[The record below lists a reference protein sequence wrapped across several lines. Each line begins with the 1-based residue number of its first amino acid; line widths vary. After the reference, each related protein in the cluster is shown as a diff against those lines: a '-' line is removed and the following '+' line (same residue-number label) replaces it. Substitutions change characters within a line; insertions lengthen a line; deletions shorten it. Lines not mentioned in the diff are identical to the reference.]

1 MADSKKRKAKGEA
14 GAGGTDAKDKK
25 KTLDKELDGE
35 IVLKKVETA
44 TVFWHLFDELVDDIG
59 EDDGSFLHNR
69 ETLLTAFIENR
80 MFCLKMNETEFM
92 LRNGAVTNGI
102 FAGNKPI
109 VLVSSTTQKYI
120 EMGSDY
126 SLYMLPCFCIL
137 VDQKQESDNKVDI
150 LWVHSR
156 ARRYGFGSKFVND
169 LNVTR
174 TSRQLDDSKEFWTK
188 VLPSQP

>member
-14 GAGGTDAKDKK
+14 GAGGSDAKEK
-25 KTLDKELDGE
+25 KTVDKELDGK
-35 IVLKKVETA
+35 INLKKVETA
-44 TVFWHLFDELVDDIG
+44 DVFWHLFDELVDDIG

-69 ETLLTAFIENR
+69 EHLLTAFIENR
-80 MFCLKMNETEFM
+80 MFCLEMNETEFM
-92 LRNGAVTNGI
+92 FRNGASANWI

-109 VLVSSTTQKYI
+109 VLTSPTTQRFI
-120 EMGSDY
+120 EMGSNY
-126 SLYMLPCFCIL
+126 SHFLLPCFCIL
-137 VDQKQESDNKVDI
+137 VDKKQESDNKVDI

-156 ARRYGFGSKFVND
+156 ARRYGFGSKFVNE

-174 TSRQLDDSKEFWTK
+174 TSRQLDDSKEFWAK